1 MGFWRD
7 FFWGA
12 SSEAVAAGAVSGG
25 SVSGGGPRAA
35 VLDGGVL
42 ITTPQQL
49 DDHLRTG
56 SQSASGQVVTP
67 TTAMAVAAVYGCVRL
82 ISGSPANMPARVMR
96 RVDDRTREVASA
108 HPLHQVLTRR
118 PNKWQKP
125 AQFKRM
131 LTVHLLLR
139 GNAYA
144 FKGRNLR
151 GDVTSLMPLHPDRMK
166 VEQLDDMS
174 LRYTWQRKDGRQVVF
189 EQDEILHLMGLSLD
203 GITGVSPIT
212 YARESIGASLAMEA
226 HGNVLFKNGA
236 SVSGAL
242 SLPAG
247 RTLNKEQAEHLRA
260 QMDEYRSGGAREGK
274 IMVLEDGLDWKSIG
288 LTAEDAQWIEAR
300 KFTRGE
306 IAMFYGVPPHMI
318 GDTDKATSWGTGL
331 DSQGQNFVTYTL
343 EDYLTAWEEGLTVDC
358 LDAVRDADLYVRF
371 NRNALVR
378 GDMKTRWEGYTKGL
392 QWGVFSPN
400 DVLELE
406 DMNPREG
413 GDIYYPPPNMTAATT
428 EGAGNVSA

>member
-1 MGFWRD
+1 MGFWRNL
-7 FFWGA
+7 WGG
-12 SSEAVAAGAVSGG
+12 SSPTVAAAVPA
-25 SVSGGGPRAA
+25 PRVQ
-35 VLDGGVL
+35 VLDGGVM
-42 ITTPQQL
+42 ITTPEQL
-49 DDHLRTG
+49 EQHLRRG
-56 SQSASGQVVTP
+56 SESLSGQSVSP
-67 TTAMAVAAVYGCVRL
+67 TSALGVGAVYGCVRL
-82 ISGSPANMPARVMR
+82 ISGAVANMPAAVKR
-96 RVDDRTREVASA
+96 RVDERTRQTASD
-108 HPLHQVLTRR
+108 HVLHNVLTRR
-118 PNKWQKP
+118 PNRWQKP

-131 LTVHLLLR
+131 MTVHLLLR

-144 FKGRNLR
+144 FKGRNMR
-151 GDVTSLMPLHPDRMK
+151 GDVTSLTPLHPDRMK

-174 LRYTWQRKDGRQVVF
+174 LRYTWTRKDGRQVVF
-189 EQDEILHLMGLSLD
+189 AQDEILHLIGLSLD
-203 GITGVSPIT
+203 GIVGVSPIT

-242 SLPAG
+242 KLPAG
-247 RTLNKEQAEHLRA
+247 RTLDAEQAENLRG

-274 IMVLEDGLDWKSIG
+274 MVVLEDGLEWQQIG
-288 LTAEDAQWIEAR
+288 LTSDDAQWIEAR

-331 DSQGQNFVTYTL
+331 DSQGQNFVTYTM

-358 LDAVRDADLYVRF
+358 LDAARDDDLYVRF

-378 GDMKTRWEGYTKGL
+378 GDLKTRWEAYTKAL

-400 DVLELE
+400 MVLEME

-413 GDIYYPPPNMTAATT
+413 GDIFYPPPNMTATT
-428 EGAGNVSA
+428 AEGSTNVAS